1 MAAKTR
7 IGTWFA
13 QCKISPLVEPH
24 KILLPPLH
32 IKLGLMKNFVKAM
45 DRKGKGFTFLQQKF
59 PRVSLEKLKA
69 GIFDGPQIRE
79 LMKDSTFDDALSATE
94 LSAWGSL
101 KSVIINFL
109 GKNWC
114 EEYGKEVDELLKNFQ
129 KLGAR
134 MSVKIH
140 FLRSHLDYFPLNC
153 GDLSEEQG
161 ERFHQDIHVME
172 ERYQGRWDVNFLA
185 DYCWCLKRTWWLLST
200 GESHY
205 NGLSSMISYCVM
217 CNLYF
222 LSFVR

>member
-1 MAAKTR
+1 
-7 IGTWFA
+7 
-13 QCKISPLVEPH
+13 
-24 KILLPPLH
+24 
-32 IKLGLMKNFVKAM
+32 MKNFVKAM

-101 KSVIINFL
+101 KSVITNFL
-109 GKNWC
+109 GKNRY
-114 EEYGKEVDELLKNFQ
+114 EEYEKEVDELLKNFQ

-134 MSVKIH
+134 MSAKMH
-140 FLRSHLDYFPLNC
+140 FLRSHLDYFPQKC

-161 ERFHQDIHVME
+161 EHFHQDIRVME

-185 DYCWCLKRTWWLLST
+185 DY
-200 GESHY
+200 
-205 NGLSSMISYCVM
+205 
-217 CNLYF
+217 
-222 LSFVR
+222 